1 MLTGRITRLRALD
14 TSDAETMWPWYQ
26 DHEFS
31 VLDGN
36 IYPSSRSTIEEFLR
50 SLPAPSFGDVSL
62 GIETHEGALIGIIR
76 LKRVRAEDR
85 SADFG
90 IAIAKPWWD
99 RGYGTDATET
109 IPRFAFEEMGL
120 YRVRFTVQDHN
131 ARARRVY
138 EKCGFVEEGVLRQA
152 RWRFGGWVDVVQMGL
167 LETEFRGRGER
178 APTR

>member
-1 MLTGRITRLRALD
+1 MLTSRITRLRALD
-14 TSDAETMWPWYQ
+14 TSDAETMWLWYQ

-31 VLDGN
+31 VLDGA

-90 IAIAKPWWD
+90 IAIAKPWWN

-109 IPRFAFEEMGL
+109 ILRFAFEEMRL
-120 YRVRFTVQDHN
+120 HRVSLTVQDHN

-138 EKCGFVEEGVLRQA
+138 EKCGFVEEGVLRQR
-152 RWRFGGWVDVVQMGL
+152 RWRFGRWIDVIAMSI
-167 LETEFRGRGER
+167 LEDEYR
-178 APTR
+178 ARHHPADR